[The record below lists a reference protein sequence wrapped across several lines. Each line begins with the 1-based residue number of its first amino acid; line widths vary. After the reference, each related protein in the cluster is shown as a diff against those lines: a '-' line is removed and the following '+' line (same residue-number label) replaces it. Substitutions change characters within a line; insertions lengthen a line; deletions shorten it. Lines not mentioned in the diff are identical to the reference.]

1 MNVKKVNRLCTVKGC
16 KNTASYAISR
26 SSEYGGIIICKSCL
40 EEAVKAVSIAEEK
53 GLSKVNTNAVKEKS
67 TAALFYHP
75 ETVRSEES
83 KESGVRS
90 EELGVNAQREKK
102 TFICTECGK
111 EYVSEARFRTHM
123 KTHKGGDEE

>member
-26 SSEYGGIIICKSCL
+26 SSEYGGIIICRDCL
-40 EEAVKAVSIAEEK
+40 SGALEAVSIAEEK

-75 ETVRSEES
+75 ETVRSEE
-83 KESGVRS
+83 
-90 EELGVNAQREKK
+90 LGVGGEREKK
-102 TFICTECGK
+102 AYICPECGK
-111 EYVSEARFRTHM
+111 EYVSEGRFRTHM
-123 KTHKGGDEE
+123 KTHKGGDEK